1 MKKPVTVSGLIQ
13 SGAVRENAPDVLPK
27 FKGQSDFSNSRS
39 VDIPLS
45 QIKPNPYQPRRIFP
59 EAEITDLAN
68 SIEEIGLIQPIAI
81 RKVDDNQYQIIAGER
96 RYRAFKQLNKEMIPA
111 MLFACDDG
119 DMAVMA
125 ITENVNREDLS
136 DFEIAK
142 SIRNVESLFPTKKR
156 LAEALGI
163 QREDMYRY
171 FAFESLPDLIT
182 EKLAVNPRLISRNA
196 AADIKRVLNNCL
208 DNEYDH
214 AMAALKEALHLL
226 ENSEIDQGKIANFI
240 IQKVKREISG
250 SVNKEKE
257 EFFAGSKRI
266 GYFSTSNNGI
276 MIKISSG
283 ILDADKTEQLKNTL
297 NELIKGA
304 KSIN

>member
-1 MKKPVTVSGLIQ
+1 MKKAITVSGLIQ
-13 SGAVRENAPDVLPK
+13 SGAVKKNAPDVLPK

-39 VDIPLS
+39 VDIPLL
-45 QIKPNPYQPRRIFP
+45 QINPNPYQPRRIFP

-81 RKVDDNQYQIIAGER
+81 RKVDDDQYQIIAGER
-96 RYRAFKQLNKEMIPA
+96 RYRAFKQLNKESIPA
-111 MLFACDDG
+111 ILFSCDDG

-142 SIRNVESLFPTKKR
+142 SIRNVESLFPTKKK

-182 EKLAVNPRLISRNA
+182 EKLEVNPRLISRNA

-208 DNEYDH
+208 DNEYDF
-214 AMAALKEALHLL
+214 AIAALKEAIHLL
-226 ENSEIDQGKIANFI
+226 ENNEIDQGKIANFI
-240 IQKVKREISG
+240 FQKVRREISG

-257 EFFAGSKRI
+257 EFFVGNKRI

-283 ILDADKTEQLKNTL
+283 ILDANKTELLKNTL
-297 NELIKGA
+297 NDLIKGS
-304 KSIN
+304 KI